1 MNVDRAWTGAY
12 RAGALLSFQRRRR
25 ETPVWSPPWTLKTAL
40 EPSAPLMRGCAAR
53 RNPFRIGE
61 CIRVSLSGRREGIE
75 SQLVRQLVRMSCSP
89 SR

>member
-40 EPSAPLMRGCAAR
+40 EPSTPHAIQA
-53 RNPFRIGE
+53 IEE

-75 SQLVRQLVRMSCSP
+75 SQLIRNSCV
-89 SR
+89 